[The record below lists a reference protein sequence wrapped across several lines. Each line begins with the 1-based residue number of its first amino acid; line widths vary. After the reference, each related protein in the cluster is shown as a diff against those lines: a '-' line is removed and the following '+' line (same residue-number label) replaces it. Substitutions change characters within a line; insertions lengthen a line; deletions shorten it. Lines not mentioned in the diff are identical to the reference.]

1 MSLIDCSKNKENYF
15 VVKSCG
21 VIVDDYDGPERPFW
35 RCVEKECPFPGCTEN
50 AWNRVKGDLW
60 SVESRDAVQSYLKQ
74 HAMNSDLHGRAKD
87 TPMPEDRIDAILLDV
102 EIEESIDTFN
112 DRMAYKEHVK
122 DTRERNSKRKRDN
135 QHEDA
140 DRWHSKGQHEDADRW
155 HSKGGSSSWQSESSD
170 SKAILESI
178 STLAQNVATLAAAK
192 AAGAEPPPMPV
203 TKALMQG
210 PTSSELHSVPHY
222 IASAIRSAE
231 ELDNGATLECNEKIV
246 GVPFSTLMLCKESTT
261 RSKEACKQALAS
273 MLMPI
278 NQLRVELG
286 VLSNTETVLNQ
297 IIASAKNS

>member
-1 MSLIDCSKNKENYF
+1 MSLVDFSKNTEKYF
-15 VVKSCG
+15 VVK
-21 VIVDDYDGPERPFW
+21 VDGEEVEDHDGLCRPFW
-35 RCVEKECPFPGCTEN
+35 RCVEKECPFPGCSEN
-50 AWNRVKGDLW
+50 AWNRVKSDLW
-60 SVESRDAVQSYLKQ
+60 SVEGADCVKSYLKQ
-74 HAMNSDLHGRAKD
+74 HGMESGLHGRNKD
-87 TPMPEDRIDAILLDV
+87 YPMPEDRIDAILQDV

-112 DRMAYKEHVK
+112 DRMAYKGQVK
-122 DTRERNSKRKRDN
+122 DTRDRNSKRKRD

-140 DRWHSKGQHEDADRW
+140 DRWQN
-155 HSKGGSSSWQSESSD
+155 SKGGSSSWQSESSD

-210 PTSSELHSVPHY
+210 PTSSELNSVPHY

-231 ELDNGATLECNEKIV
+231 ELDNGATLRCNEKIV

-273 MLMPI
+273 MLVPI

-286 VLSNTETVLNQ
+286 VLSNTEAVLNQ

>member
-1 MSLIDCSKNKENYF
+1 MSLIDFSKNKENYF
-15 VVKSCG
+15 DIKVDGVV
-21 VIVDDYDGPERPFW
+21 VDDYDGLERPFW
-35 RCVEKECPFPGCTEN
+35 RCVEKKCPFPRCTEN

-60 SVESRDAVQSYLKQ
+60 SVESIDSVKSYLKQ
-74 HAMNSDLHGRAKD
+74 HAMNSVLHGRNKES
-87 TPMPEDRIDAILLDV
+87 PMPEDIIDGILRDV
-102 EIEESIDTFN
+102 DIEESIDTFN
-112 DRMAYKEHVK
+112 DRMSYKEHVK
-122 DTRERNSKRKRDN
+122 DTRERNSKRKRD
-135 QHEDA
+135 
-140 DRWHSKGQHEDADRW
+140 QHEDADRW

-203 TKALMQG
+203 TRALMQG

-273 MLMPI
+273 MLVPI

-286 VLSNTETVLNQ
+286 VLSNTEAVLDK
-297 IIASAKNS
+297 IIETAKNS

>member
-1 MSLIDCSKNKENYF
+1 MSLIDCSKNNENYF
-15 VVKSCG
+15 VIKVDG
-21 VIVDDYDGPERPFW
+21 VVVEDYDGLDRPFW

-50 AWNRVKGDLW
+50 AWNRLKGDLW
-60 SVESRDAVQSYLKQ
+60 SVESIDSVKSYLKQ
-74 HAMNSDLHGRAKD
+74 HAMNSDLHGRNKED
-87 TPMPEDRIDAILLDV
+87 PMPEDIIDNILKDV

-112 DRMAYKEHVK
+112 DRMAYKEQVK
-122 DTRERNSKRKRDN
+122 DTRDRNSKRKRD
-135 QHEDA
+135 
-140 DRWHSKGQHEDADRW
+140 QHEDADRW

-178 STLAQNVATLAAAK
+178 STLAHNVATLAAAK

-273 MLMPI
+273 MLVPI

-286 VLSNTETVLNQ
+286 VLSNTEAVLDQ
-297 IIASAKNS
+297 IIANAKNS

>member
-1 MSLIDCSKNKENYF
+1 MSEIDFAKNEEDYF
-15 VVKSCG
+15 VVKVNG
-21 VIVDDYDGPERPFW
+21 EVVDDFDGLCRPFW

-50 AWNRVKGDLW
+50 AWNRLKGDLW
-60 SVESRDAVQSYLKQ
+60 SVESIDSVRSYLKQ
-74 HAMNSDLHGRAKD
+74 HAMNSDLHGRNKES
-87 TPMPEDRIDAILLDV
+87 PMPEDIIDGILRDV
-102 EIEESIDTFN
+102 DIEESTDTFK

-122 DTRERNSKRKRDN
+122 DTRERNSKRKRD
-135 QHEDA
+135 
-140 DRWHSKGQHEDADRW
+140 QHEDADRW

-178 STLAQNVATLAAAK
+178 STLAQNVATLAAGK

-203 TKALMQG
+203 TKSLMQG
-210 PTSSELHSVPHY
+210 PTSSELNSVPHY

-273 MLMPI
+273 MLVPI

-286 VLSNTETVLNQ
+286 VLSNTEAVLDQ
-297 IIASAKNS
+297 IIDTAKNS